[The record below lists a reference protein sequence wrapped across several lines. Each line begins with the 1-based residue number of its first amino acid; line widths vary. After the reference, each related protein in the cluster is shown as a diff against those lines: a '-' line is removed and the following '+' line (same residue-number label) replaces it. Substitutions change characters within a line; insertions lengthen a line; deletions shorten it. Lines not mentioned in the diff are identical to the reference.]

1 MNKQGEGSV
10 TRIKNI
16 DVDKSIERIFPI
28 PELVANIKSNEE
40 VLAKTI
46 DNLIRKIESVLN
58 TGHSGGEFADSG
70 GDPVEVLP
78 VHSPLAKDLLKIK
91 QRQLQQIRKLELI
104 VETIEL

>member
-58 TGHSGGEFADSG
+58 TGGEFADSG